1 LAKRNG
7 MKNSDINRIIKER
20 NVHSTFL
27 NEEGLVIALKES
39 YNLGVEDVLSWFSEM
54 EHLCPN
60 VYYLIEEWN
69 NQNNKK

>member
-1 LAKRNG
+1 MN
-7 MKNSDINRIIKER
+7 NSDINRIIKKR

-39 YNLGVEDVLSWFSEM
+39 YNLGVEDVLSWLSEM

-60 VYYLIEEWN
+60 VHYLIEEWN

>member
-1 LAKRNG
+1 MN
-7 MKNSDINRIIKER
+7 NSDINRIIKER

-39 YNLGVEDVLSWFSEM
+39 YNLGVEDVLSWLSKM

-60 VYYLIEEWN
+60 VHYLIEEWN

>member
-1 LAKRNG
+1 MNNL
-7 MKNSDINRIIKER
+7 DINRIIKER

-39 YNLGVEDVLSWFSEM
+39 YNLGVEDVLSWLSEM

-60 VYYLIEEWN
+60 VHYLIEEWN